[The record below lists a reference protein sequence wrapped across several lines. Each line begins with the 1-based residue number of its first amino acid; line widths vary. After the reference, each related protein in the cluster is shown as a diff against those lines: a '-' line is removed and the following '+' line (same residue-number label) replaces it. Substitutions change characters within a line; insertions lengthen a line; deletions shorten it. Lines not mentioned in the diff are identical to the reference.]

1 MILEQE
7 HIINK
12 VFLEIETN
20 STTVAY
26 DLKDRLGMFL
36 KEDILPYLENYFK
49 SIEQKLPS
57 EIVQIPQLRLDIKAT
72 NHNDFKTLKTDT
84 KEKLVQKIDA
94 ILKAPSKAT
103 EEVLLINT
111 QEHHQRSL
119 LFFIENGYT
128 PWWKSTGDSLQ
139 FTHQEI
145 TEIAASSSFANQYK
159 NLLHKPICKKRSI
172 QQFTDP
178 ELQTIL
184 KATFKNSAQTKVL
197 HDDII
202 KSFSSLSEIARD
214 YMWSE
219 LITYL
224 QSKNLTVFIET
235 ISSVV
240 IKNTAIQDK
249 DVYAFAKAVLAMI
262 QQAFKIS
269 KPDTLTILQS
279 DVKNTSETHIS
290 RVAHLIHTYNEIGL
304 SGEASIVLQPVLQL
318 QKSNTIK
325 PKEIEENTANTNEKF
340 PNDNVLTNL
349 IKDNEQVMFKENI
362 TIQNEADKEASS
374 EENDLKS
381 QKETQSITDINADVD
396 VDNKP
401 KKASQQINKT
411 EDNTIADSTHISGD
425 KKRFD
430 NHLQKEVSENK
441 NEDDKEITSL
451 PQKENK
457 SESLTIDT
465 YIKEITTQREELVFT
480 NTGTYYVP
488 NAGLIIL
495 HPYLKH
501 FFRNC
506 EITNDNNE
514 IINKELAIHALHYLA
529 TKKEQ
534 QLESQMLFEKFL
546 CGVPVKTPIRRHIQ
560 LSDTIKEQA
569 EELLTSVIENW
580 GVLHNASTD
589 LLRHEFL
596 QRQGKLSFKEDNPKI
611 VIERKTQ
618 DILVD
623 KLPWGIGICRFPWLD
638 HMIFT
643 NW

>member
-1 MILEQE
+1 MYKRQE
-7 HIINK
+7 
-12 VFLEIETN
+12 V
-20 STTVAY
+20 V
-26 DLKDRLGMFL
+26 
-36 KEDILPYLENYFK
+36 
-49 SIEQKLPS
+49 
-57 EIVQIPQLRLDIKAT
+57 
-72 NHNDFKTLKTDT
+72 
-84 KEKLVQKIDA
+84 
-94 ILKAPSKAT
+94 
-103 EEVLLINT
+103 LINT

-145 TEIAASSSFANQYK
+145 TEITASSSFASQYK

-197 HDDII
+197 QDDII
-202 KSFSSLSEIARD
+202 ESFSSLSKIARD

-224 QSKNLTVFIET
+224 QSKNLTALIET

-240 IKNTAIQDK
+240 IKNTAQHK
-249 DVYAFAKAVLAMI
+249 DVYAFAKAVLAII

-269 KPDTLTILQS
+269 KTDTLTSLQS
-279 DVKNTSETHIS
+279 EVKNASKTDTS
-290 RVAHLIHTYNEIGL
+290 RVADLIYTYNAVGL
-304 SGEASIVLQPVLQL
+304 SEEASIVLRPVLQF

-325 PKEIEENTANTNEKF
+325 PKEIEESALNTSEKF
-340 PNDNVLTNL
+340 PNDNVLTNF
-349 IKDNEQVMFKENI
+349 IKDSEQVTFQENVA
-362 TIQNEADKEASS
+362 IQNEAEKETSS
-374 EENDLKS
+374 EENDIKS
-381 QKETQSITDINADVD
+381 QQKTTSITDINADADADVDVDVD
-396 VDNKP
+396 VDNKR

-430 NHLQKEVSENK
+430 NHLQREISENK
-441 NEDDKEITSL
+441 NVDDKEITSL
-451 PQKENK
+451 TQKENK
-457 SESLTIDT
+457 NESLIIDT
-465 YIKEITTQREELVFT
+465 YTKEITTQREELVFT
-480 NTGTYYVP
+480 NSGTYYVP

-529 TKKEQ
+529 TKKEH

-546 CGVPVKTPIRRHIQ
+546 CGVPVITPIRRHIQ
-560 LSDTIKEQA
+560 LSDTIKQQA
-569 EELLTSVIENW
+569 EELLESVIENW

-596 QRQGKLSFKEDNPKI
+596 QRQGKLSFKEDSPKI
-611 VIERKTQ
+611 VIERKTCLLYTSPSPR
-618 DILVD
+618 D
-623 KLPWGIGICRFPWLD
+623 
-638 HMIFT
+638 
-643 NW
+643 